1 MRRLAALQLCVTA
14 LLLAFC
20 VPARADVFGPISLT
34 SDNALEQA
42 NYAHDPAISGNGQ
55 YVAFDGYF
63 AGLTGVWR
71 RDLEPPYSIE
81 PVAVGEPETP
91 AGSAELPSISEN
103 GQYVSFT
110 TTAALSAKNDT
121 NKGPDVYVRDMEVPE
136 SQPCQEEEAV
146 NPVQPCAFTLV
157 SAVNG
162 STHGLSYEYA
172 SGANQLFEEGHYG
185 ALAAGRSALSANGQ
199 EVVFVTT
206 APSNL
211 AGAQTPQLEVAVRY
225 LQTGKTELVSV
236 EYDPATGKPA
246 AGPEPV
252 RVHGAAG
259 AVYSPGARQSFELPR
274 QYLPTPQVPAS
285 ISADGSTVAWMA
297 QDIGEQAPTLPGES
311 LSAEYAEPLWRRVGD
326 GEEAPTR
333 RVTGGSDPANPACI
347 ASGETVLPEKR
358 SLSDPCQ
365 GPFQTTPNRG
375 VWTHP
380 EQETPIPRLSADGYT
395 VAFVAQA
402 PLVAF
407 GSDFDVEAEARH
419 SDLYVAD
426 MHEGLSRVQAL
437 TPITELASGNE
448 GVLATNAPIVEYG
461 VSPDGSQVAFTTMRT
476 QFILGTP
483 AYVSAPAAAPGM
495 LELFDADLA
504 DSTLTRVTHGYN
516 GGPSEAPHKEVASKE
531 DQYVDL
537 VAVDGALSPSFSDS
551 GDLLAFSST
560 ASNLVYGDG
569 NTPPL
574 SQAEAGKSD
583 GSDVFVVKRETFPP
597 DPAPQV
603 ISSAPAAP
611 SPSTLWSMGVTA
623 VSLAD
628 GEVRLYIETP
638 GTGTLRALA
647 SSSVALGS
655 THASRAARGARHKAR
670 HKGKG
675 ARTSITVLTRD
686 VATAS
691 DASDA
696 NLNGLMT
703 LTLTLSPSYRTLA
716 ARPGGLAATVS
727 VTFLAPGHP
736 ALHQN
741 VSVSFL
747 RKVSAH
753 AAAHHP
759 ARRGKRR

>member
-1 MRRLAALQLCVTA
+1 MRRLAALQLCAAA
-14 LLLAFC
+14 LLPALC

-34 SDNALEQA
+34 SDNALEQV

-63 AGLTGVWR
+63 EGLTGVWR
-71 RDLEPPYSIE
+71 RELQPPYSIE
-81 PVAVGEPETP
+81 AVAVGEPETP

-110 TTAALSAKNDT
+110 TTAALSPKNDT
-121 NKGPDVYVRDMEVPE
+121 NTAPDVYVRDMDVAE
-136 SQPCQEEEAV
+136 SQPCEEETV
-146 NPVQPCAFTLV
+146 NPAQSCAFTIA

-172 SGANQLFEEGHYG
+172 GGANQVYEEGHYG
-185 ALAAGRSALSANGQ
+185 ALAAGRGALSANGQ

-211 AGAQTPQLEVAVRY
+211 TGAGTPQLQVAVRY
-225 LQTGKTELVSV
+225 LQTGRTELVSA
-236 EYDPATGKPA
+236 EYDPATGRPA
-246 AGPEPV
+246 VGPEPV
-252 RVHGAAG
+252 RVQGRAG
-259 AVYSPGARQSFELPR
+259 AVYGPGAPQSFELPR
-274 QYLPTPQVPAS
+274 QYLPTPQVPVS

-297 QDIGEQAPTLPGES
+297 QDVGEQAPTLPGES
-311 LSAEYAEPLWRRVGD
+311 LSPEYAEPLWRRIGD

-347 ASGETVLPEKR
+347 AGGETVLPEKR

-365 GPFQTTPNRG
+365 GPFQTTQSRG
-375 VWTHP
+375 VWTHS
-380 EQETPIPRLSADGYT
+380 EQESPVPRLSADGYT
-395 VAFVAQA
+395 VAFIAQA

-476 QFILGTP
+476 QFVLGTP

-504 DSTLTRVTHGYN
+504 DDTLTRVTHGYN
-516 GGPSEAPHKEVASKE
+516 GGPSEAPHEEVTSKE

-551 GDLLAFSST
+551 GSLLAFSST

-574 SQAEAGKSD
+574 SETETERSD
-583 GSDVFVVKRETFPP
+583 GSDVFVVKRETFPA

-603 ISSAPAAP
+603 ISGVPPAP
-611 SPSTLWSMGVTA
+611 SLDTPWSLGVTA

-628 GEVRLYIETP
+628 GDVRLYVESP
-638 GTGTLRALA
+638 GAGALRALA
-647 SSSVALGS
+647 SGSVVV
-655 THASRAARGARHKAR
+655 ASRRSTRAGAHHKAG
-670 HKGKG
+670 HKAKG
-675 ARTSITVLTRD
+675 AHTRTTVAIRD
-686 VATAS
+686 VAAANGAS
-691 DASDA
+691 EPSAS
-696 NLNGLMT
+696 GLTT
-703 LTLTLSPSYRTLA
+703 LTLTLTASYRALA
-716 ARPGGLAATVS
+716 ARSSGLRAKVS
-727 VTFLAPGHP
+727 VTFSAPGHP
-736 ALHQN
+736 TLHREIA
-741 VSVSFL
+741 VSFV
-747 RKVSAH
+747 RKVSVH
-753 AAAHHP
+753 AKARRAAH
-759 ARRGKRR
+759 GKKRR